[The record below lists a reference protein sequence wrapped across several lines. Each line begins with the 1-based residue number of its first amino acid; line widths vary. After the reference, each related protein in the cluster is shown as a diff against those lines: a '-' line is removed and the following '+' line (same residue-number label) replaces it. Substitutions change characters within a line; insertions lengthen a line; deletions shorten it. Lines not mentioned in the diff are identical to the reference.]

1 MNMTHPVRRKSG
13 ADLVVMTKPK
23 QEVVAVEITT
33 IGETT
38 FETKSLEIAKAFLR
52 ALDETEV
59 AMVTGKTSVTTGA
72 DIALLILERET
83 PKKQHQPLV
92 SQETLRNIQ

>member
-1 MNMTHPVRRKSG
+1 MNVVHPTRRKSG

-38 FETKSLEIAKAFLR
+38 FETKSLEIAKAFLL
-52 ALDETEV
+52 ALGETEV

-92 SQETLRNIQ
+92 SQETLRSLQ